1 MQCIFEAVGKENF
14 DELNELFS
22 MHMRSFNSISYY
34 KMLND
39 LKNNLDTELTRSFK
53 EIVLRRDDIL
63 RKMQEHY
70 ENRHTHTK

>member
-1 MQCIFEAVGKENF
+1 
-14 DELNELFS
+14 